1 MRAKRQPSGQKTAE
15 FLATHPV
22 FTVSE
27 ARAAFAPATKGPA
40 ALERL
45 KYHLRRGRLKTV
57 VRGVYATVPPGVD
70 AGRYRPDRYLVAAS
84 VRPDAVFS
92 HHSALELLGAGHSDW
107 SVCTVLTGHRRAA
120 FESGG
125 VTFQFLLAPP
135 PLRGGRNRGLGLRQV
150 DRAGRMLS
158 VTGPERTLLDG
169 FRQPRLVGGLPEL
182 VESAM
187 GFPVL
192 DLALLER
199 LLAVYDQRHLYGAAG
214 WFLEQGRERF
224 AVPDRLLAR
233 LEKLRPRSPQ
243 HLPRGGRRGGRLV
256 ARWNLILPEAVVSRR
271 EVG

>member
-1 MRAKRQPSGQKTAE
+1 
-15 FLATHPV
+15 
-22 FTVSE
+22 
-27 ARAAFAPATKGPA
+27 
-40 ALERL
+40 
-45 KYHLRRGRLKTV
+45 V

-70 AGRYRPDRYLVAAS
+70 AGRYRPDRYLVAVS

-107 SVCTVLTGHRRAA
+107 SVCTVLTAQRRPS
-120 FESGG
+120 FEAGG

-135 PLRGGRNRGLGLRQV
+135 PLRGGRSRSLGLRNV

-199 LLAVYDQRHLYGAAG
+199 LLGVYDQRHLYGAVG
-214 WFLEQGRERF
+214 WFLERGRERF

-233 LEKLRPRSPQ
+233 LEKMRPRSPQ
-243 HLPRGGRRGGRLV
+243 HLPRGRRRGGRLI
-256 ARWNLILPEAVVSRR
+256 ARWNLVLPEAVVMPQ

>member
-1 MRAKRQPSGQKTAE
+1 MRYKRQATGQKTAE

-22 FTVSE
+22 FTVAE
-27 ARAAFAPATKGPA
+27 ARAAFSPAATGEA
-40 ALERL
+40 ALERV
-45 KYHLRRGRLKTV
+45 KYHLRQGRLKPV

-70 AGRYRPDRYLVAAS
+70 AKRYHPDRYLVAVS
-84 VRPDAVFS
+84 VRPDALFS

-107 SVCTVLTGHRRAA
+107 SVCTVLTGRRRAW

-125 VTFQFLLAPP
+125 VTYRFLLAPP
-135 PLRGGRNRGLGLRQV
+135 PLRDGRHRRLGVREV
-150 DRAGRMLS
+150 DRAGRSLP
-158 VTGPERTLLDG
+158 VTGPERTLVDG

-199 LLAVYDQRHLYGAAG
+199 LLAVYDQRHLYGAVG
-214 WFLEQGRERF
+214 WFLEQGGQRF
-224 AVPDRLLAR
+224 GVPERLLAR
-233 LEKLRPRSPQ
+233 LEKMRPLSPQ

-256 ARWNLILPEAVVSRR
+256 ARWNLILPEAIATRTAS
-271 EVG
+271 E

>member
-1 MRAKRQPSGQKTAE
+1 MRAKRQSTGRKTAE

-27 ARAAFAPATKGPA
+27 ARTAFSPAAKGPA
-40 ALERL
+40 ALERVR
-45 KYHLRRGRLKTV
+45 YHLRQGRVKTV
-57 VRGVYATVPPGVD
+57 VRGVYATVPPGID
-70 AGRYRPDRYLVAAS
+70 AKRHRPDRYLVAAS

-107 SVCTVLTGHRRAA
+107 SVCTVLTARRRAP
-120 FESGG
+120 FEFGG
-125 VTFQFLLAPP
+125 VTFRFLLVPP
-135 PLRGGRNRGLGLRQV
+135 PLRKGRHHELGLREG

-182 VESAM
+182 MESGM

-192 DLALLER
+192 DLGLLER
-199 LLAVYDQRHLYGAAG
+199 LLEIYDQRHLYGAAG
-214 WFLEQGRERF
+214 WFLEQERERF

-243 HLPRGGRRGGRLV
+243 HLPRASRRGGRLV
-256 ARWNLILPEAVVSRR
+256 ARWNLILPESVVVPRQ
-271 EVG
+271 GA